1 MVQWSDSTTQRPGW
15 EIRLANVGASLR
27 SINVVN
33 ADDMSGCWIAVEP
46 PDPGFELDEEV
57 VRALGVMR
65 KVLNR
70 GVSPPLHPDS
80 EKHLLVY

>member
-46 PDPGFELDEEV
+46 PDGPC
-57 VRALGVMR
+57 A
-65 KVLNR
+65 VLLL
-70 GVSPPLHPDS
+70 SS
-80 EKHLLVY
+80 EASQQI